1 MFVMVVVMV
10 RTDGRVG
17 CGSGPGGI
25 RNTFT
30 PLHRGGVVSVGM
42 RFVALI
48 LIHFVLY

>member
-10 RTDGRVG
+10 RTEGHVG
-17 CGSGPGGI
+17 CVCVTGGI

-48 LIHFVLY
+48 LIHFVSY